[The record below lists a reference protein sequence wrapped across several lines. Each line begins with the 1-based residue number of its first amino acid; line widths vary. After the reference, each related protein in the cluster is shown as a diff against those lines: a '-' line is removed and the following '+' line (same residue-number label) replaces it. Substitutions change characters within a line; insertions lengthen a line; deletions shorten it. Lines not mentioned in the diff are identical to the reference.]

1 VWGFGLSLNKVIS
14 IDAMGGDNSPG
25 VSIEGLSIALKNLDN
40 FSAILYGDEEKI
52 KTEVEKNSIS
62 KNKIDIIHCNKVVPM
77 DAKPIDAIRRIGKES
92 SMWGCIKSVSDNNS
106 EIAISAGNTGAL
118 MGLSAII
125 LKKLDGIE
133 RPAIASYW
141 PNKNGRSVVL
151 DLGANVEVS
160 SNQLVQFGILGYA
173 YALTVLEKENPSVG
187 LLNIGHE
194 EMKGTESI
202 QEASQKMKKLF
213 EDNYIGYVEGDDISL
228 GKSDVVVTD
237 GFTGN
242 IALKTAE
249 GTAKLIGHFMSDAF
263 KKSFLGRLSYL
274 IGINSFKELKDKM
287 DPRELNGGVFLG
299 LNGLVVKS
307 HGGTDAIG
315 FSKAIEFSLKLS
327 HSKMSK
333 TIKKLVSKNI

>member
-1 VWGFGLSLNKVIS
+1 
-14 IDAMGGDNSPG
+14 MGGDNSP
-25 VSIEGLSIALKNLDN
+25 SIPIEGLSIALKNLDN
-40 FSAILYGDEEKI
+40 FSALLYGDENEINREI
-52 KTEVEKNSIS
+52 KKNSINQS
-62 KNKIDIIHCNKVVPM
+62 KIEIIHCNKVVPM

-92 SMWGCIKSVSDNNS
+92 SMWGCIKSVNDKNAD
-106 EIAISAGNTGAL
+106 IAVSAGNTGAL

-125 LKKLDGIE
+125 LKTMEGIE

-141 PNKNGRSVVL
+141 PNIKGKSVVL
-151 DLGANVEVS
+151 DLGANVVVS
-160 SNQLVQFGILGYA
+160 SDQLLQFGILGYA
-173 YALTVLEKENPSVG
+173 YALTVLEKESPTIG
-187 LLNIGHE
+187 LLNIGSE
-194 EMKGTESI
+194 EMKGTENI
-202 QEASQKMKKLF
+202 QEASKKMTELF
-213 EDNYIGYVEGDDISL
+213 KSNYIGYVEGDDISL
-228 GKSDVVVTD
+228 GKSDVIVTD

-263 KKSFLGRLSYL
+263 KKSFLGKLSYL
-274 IGINSFKELKDKM
+274 IGKSAFKTLKDKM

-327 HSKMSK
+327 QSKMSK
-333 TIKKLVSKNI
+333 TINSLVSKNI

>member
-1 VWGFGLSLNKVIS
+1 MWGFGLSLNKVIS

-25 VSIEGLSIALKNLDN
+25 VCIAGLSMALKNLDN

-106 EIAISAGNTGAL
+106 EVALSAGNTGAL

-173 YALTVLEKENPSVG
+173 YALYSFGKRIIPSVG

-202 QEASQKMKKLF
+202 QEASQGMKRLFQRKL
-213 EDNYIGYVEGDDISL
+213 YWLCRG
-228 GKSDVVVTD
+228 
-237 GFTGN
+237 
-242 IALKTAE
+242 
-249 GTAKLIGHFMSDAF
+249 
-263 KKSFLGRLSYL
+263 
-274 IGINSFKELKDKM
+274 
-287 DPRELNGGVFLG
+287 
-299 LNGLVVKS
+299 
-307 HGGTDAIG
+307 
-315 FSKAIEFSLKLS
+315 
-327 HSKMSK
+327 
-333 TIKKLVSKNI
+333 

>member
-1 VWGFGLSLNKVIS
+1 MSSNKVIS

-25 VSIEGLSIALKNLDN
+25 AIIEGLSIALNNFDN
-40 FSAILYGDEEKI
+40 FSAILFGDKDKI
-52 KTEVEKNSIS
+52 KSEIKKNSIS
-62 KNKIDIIHCNKVVPM
+62 ENKIEIIHCEKVVPM
-77 DAKPIDAIRRIGKES
+77 DAKPIDAIRKIGKES
-92 SMWGCIKSVSDNNS
+92 SMWGCIKSVSDGNADV
-106 EIAISAGNTGAL
+106 AISAGNTGAL

-125 LKKLDGIE
+125 LKKLEGIE

-141 PNKNGRSVVL
+141 PNINGRSVVL
-151 DLGANVEVS
+151 DLGGNIEVS
-160 SNQLVQFGILGYA
+160 SDQLVQFGILGYA
-173 YALTVLEKENPSVG
+173 HALSALEKQNPSIG

-194 EMKGTESI
+194 EMKGTENI
-202 QEASQKMKKLF
+202 QEASKKMTNLF
-213 EDNYIGYVEGDDISL
+213 NENYIGYVEGDDISL

-249 GTAKLIGHFMSDAF
+249 GTAKLIAHFMTDAF
-263 KKSFLGRLSYL
+263 KKSFLGKLSYL
-274 IGINSFKELKDKM
+274 VGIKSFQILKDKM

-315 FSKAIEFSLKLS
+315 FSKALEFSLKLNQ
-327 HSKMSK
+327 SKMSK
-333 TIKKLVSKNI
+333 TIESLVNKNI

>member
-1 VWGFGLSLNKVIS
+1 MWGFGLSENKVIS
-14 IDAMGGDNSPG
+14 IDVMGGDNSP
-25 VSIEGLSIALKNLDN
+25 SIPIEGLSIALKNLDN
-40 FSAILYGDEEKI
+40 FSALLYGDENEINREI
-52 KTEVEKNSIS
+52 KKNSINQS
-62 KNKIDIIHCNKVVPM
+62 KIEIIHCNKVVPM

-92 SMWGCIKSVSDNNS
+92 SMWGCIKSVNDKNAD
-106 EIAISAGNTGAL
+106 IAVSAGNTGAL

-125 LKKLDGIE
+125 LKTMEGIE

-141 PNKNGRSVVL
+141 PNIKGKSVVL
-151 DLGANVEVS
+151 DLGANVVVS
-160 SNQLVQFGILGYA
+160 SDQLLQFGILGYA
-173 YALTVLEKENPSVG
+173 YALTVLEKESPTIG
-187 LLNIGHE
+187 LLNIGSE
-194 EMKGTESI
+194 EMKGTENI
-202 QEASQKMKKLF
+202 QEASKKMTELF
-213 EDNYIGYVEGDDISL
+213 KSNYIGYVEGDDISL
-228 GKSDVVVTD
+228 GKSDVIVTD

-263 KKSFLGRLSYL
+263 KKSFFGKLSYL
-274 IGINSFKELKDKM
+274 IGKSAFKTLKDKM

-327 HSKMSK
+327 QSKM
-333 TIKKLVSKNI
+333 